1 MKKKERHNAIIN
13 IIENK
18 NITTQEQLVAE
29 LNLLG
34 IKVTQA
40 TISRDIKEL
49 KLIKEHSI
57 EGSNYIYNNVNNVP
71 LIESGDINFI
81 IKENIIK
88 INKIEY
94 LIVLHTLPGG
104 ASTVAFHLDQS
115 KLQGIIGT
123 IAGDDTVLVIT
134 NDKEISE
141 KLFLKWM
148 R

>member
-1 MKKKERHNAIIN
+1 MNKKKRHNTIIN

-18 NITTQEQLVAE
+18 KISTQEQLVSE
-29 LNLLG
+29 LNLMG
-34 IKVTQA
+34 IEVTQA

-49 KLIKEHSI
+49 ELIKEHSL
-57 EGSNYIYNNVNNVP
+57 EGSNYIYNKISD
-71 LIESGDINFI
+71 IEGGDINSI
-81 IKENIIK
+81 IRENVIK
-88 INKIEY
+88 IDKVEY

-115 KLQGIIGT
+115 KLQGVIGT
-123 IAGDDTVLVIT
+123 IAGDDTVLIIT